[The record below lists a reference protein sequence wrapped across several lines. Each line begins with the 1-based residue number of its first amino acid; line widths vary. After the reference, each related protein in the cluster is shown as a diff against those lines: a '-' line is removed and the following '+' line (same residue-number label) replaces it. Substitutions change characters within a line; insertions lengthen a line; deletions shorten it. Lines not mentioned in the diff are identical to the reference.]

1 MAKVLDIDVNTGEAT
16 EREMT
21 AEELADYQARQDEA
35 SANQEE

>member
-21 AEELADYQARQDEA
+21 ADELADYEKRQNETSTD
-35 SANQEE
+35 QE